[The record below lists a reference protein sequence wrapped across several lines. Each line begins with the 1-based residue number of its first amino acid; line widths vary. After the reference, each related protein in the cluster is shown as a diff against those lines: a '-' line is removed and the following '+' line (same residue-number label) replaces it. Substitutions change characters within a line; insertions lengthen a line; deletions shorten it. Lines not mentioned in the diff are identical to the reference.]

1 MAEYGVIY
9 LATNRINGKQYVGK
23 TARSMLIRK
32 MFHEHHARKGVK
44 TAFYHAIRKYGAE
57 SFDWKAVRTH
67 VPVDELDEAERDS
80 IRWYG
85 TMAPNGYNMT
95 EGGTGGAVWSG
106 PHTEES
112 KRKMREAVDEVTLAS
127 IKKKVSDSW
136 KDPEIRSKRLSRMK
150 GAQSLEVRRA
160 VSERT
165 RKMWAN
171 PEMRK
176 ERIEAINKAFSMEE
190 VKQKHRAGLLRALA
204 VPGFLENR
212 GKAISRAKQKKKLE
226 RENTTVS

>member
-9 LATNRINGKQYVGK
+9 LVTNRINGKQYVGK

-32 MFHEHHARKGVK
+32 MFHEHYARKGVK
-44 TAFYHAIRKYGAE
+44 TAFYHAMRKYGAE

-80 IRWYG
+80 IRWYD

-112 KRKMREAVDEVTLAS
+112 KRKMREAIDEATLAS

-136 KDPEIRSKRLSRMK
+136 KDPEIRSRRSAGIRRSLSSEKTRTALGKRF
-150 GAQSLEVRRA
+150 RR
-160 VSERT
+160 
-165 RKMWAN
+165 MWAD
-171 PEMRK
+171 PEMREK
-176 ERIEAINKAFSMEE
+176 ITKAQRAACSTEEA
-190 VKQKHRAGLLRALA
+190 KQNHRAGLLRALA

-226 RENTTVS
+226 REKQR